1 MAAIGL
7 RLLLAGKGLVHLAA
21 AGLQWLFENP
31 LRLVVVLLAAWMVW
45 LQALTIPHLEANRDK
60 WHAVAGQWEDNAHA
74 WQAAHARLL
83 ANVRAAQLAAAAAD
97 RANVAR
103 VKREYQAINERTTDA
118 YEARLSDTR
127 AALERVR
134 QQYAAAAAGD
144 PRDGG
149 RADVSGALTA
159 RCQALGAADCDALLA
174 ALPDRLAAAED
185 NTGKL
190 IALQDWVR
198 STLLIDF
205 SGNGA
210 AASSSDTVGRPR

>member
-31 LRLVVVLLAAWMVW
+31 LRLVVVLLAAWMMW

-134 QQYAAAAAGD
+134 QHYAAAAGG

-149 RADVSGALTA
+149 RADVSGALTP
-159 RCQALGAADCDALLA
+159 RCKALGPADCDALLA
-174 ALPDRLAAAED
+174 ALPDRLAPAED

-205 SGNGA
+205 GGNGA
-210 AASSSDTVGRPR
+210 AASSSDAVGQAR